1 MKGNIWLVTLFTCL
15 LLSVSCDKDSA
26 GTELAPETEEPVDGT
41 DSDGADSSDTDDPNS
56 DGADDTSSSTTV
68 EFLNRSLVDDN
79 YILINNAGTNRVYL
93 INKQGDS
100 LYEWPLN
107 SNIGNDVVWLP
118 DQRLLASLEA
128 ENPKINFGGRGGKLQ
143 ITDKDGNVSWNF
155 DYSSEEAETHHDVEM
170 LPNGNVIALVWEK
183 RSAAEAENAGSNL
196 GIDVYPEAIIEVNPD
211 TNEIVWEWHAWDHL
225 IQDHDDSKENF
236 GNVGEH
242 PELIDL
248 NYVPQEDGDIMHANA
263 IAYDPIRDVI
273 YISVNFYHEV
283 WVVDHSTSTEEAAGH
298 LGGSYNKGG
307 DLLYRFGNPAAYR
320 NAAGNRLFY
329 NNHFPNLF
337 GDNRDQMLIYSNGNG
352 LDQSTVYELK
362 LPNDFSLL
370 PNTDNEPQVTWSF
383 TDPDL
388 YAPKVS
394 GAVNLPNGNVL
405 ITEGDFGLWEVTREG
420 EVVWKYD
427 APGFFWRAYHYNKDA
442 PEIQALGL

>member
-1 MKGNIWLVTLFTCL
+1 MKEKICL
-15 LLSVSCDKDSA
+15 LILLFGSVLLTSCEKDTTELPEEE
-26 GTELAPETEEPVDGT
+26 GTEEVLGDPDAQDD
-41 DSDGADSSDTDDPNS
+41 DSDGSSGSGDGDSGSGTV
-56 DGADDTSSSTTV
+56 TV

-79 YILINNAGTNRVYL
+79 YVLINNAGSNRVYL
-93 INKQGDS
+93 INKQGDI

-128 ENPKINFGGRGGKLQ
+128 ETPKITFGGQGGKLQ

-170 LPNGNVIALVWEK
+170 LPNGNVIALVWE
-183 RSAAEAENAGSNL
+183 RRTAVEAENAGSNL
-196 GIDVYPEAIIEVNPD
+196 GIDVYPEAVIEVDPS
-211 TNEIVWEWHAWDHL
+211 TNSIVWEWHAWDHL

-236 GNVGEH
+236 GNVSEH

-248 NYVPQEDGDIMHANA
+248 NFVPQEDGDIMHANA

-283 WVVDHSTSTEEAAGH
+283 WVIDHSTSTEEATGH
-298 LGGSYNKGG
+298 EGGNYNKGG

-320 NAAGNRLFY
+320 NTAGNRLFY

-337 GDNRDQMLIYSNGNG
+337 GENRDKMLIYSNGNG
-352 LDQSTVYELK
+352 LDQSTVYELQ

-370 PNTDNEPQVTWSF
+370 PDTNNEPQVTWSF
-383 TDPDL
+383 THPDL

-420 EVVWKYD
+420 EVVWKYS
-427 APGFFWRAYHYNKDA
+427 APGFYWRGYHYNKDA
-442 PEIQALGL
+442 PEITALGL